1 MGLVR
6 NCSQQATSAFPSRA
20 VTSGSDVRVWELAD
34 RKQKTRVAAPA
45 GNNSS
50 NVEHKLCIEFL
61 WKLQQ
66 LPLDFLHPSPGSWAG
81 VSGSGYIIARAS
93 SRRVNSKHA
102 PCAARHRN
110 RMGGGWL
117 ARYLPP
123 NTRAWRVPK
132 LAQCSSL
139 RTWPIIWSAVLVSLN
154 CKYVC
159 LRP

>member
-1 MGLVR
+1 MVVR
-6 NCSQQATSAFPSRA
+6 ACSETAANKCISFP
-20 VTSGSDVRVWELAD
+20 GSNKWEW
-34 RKQKTRVAAPA
+34 RKSVGTCRPETENSCCRPA

-66 LPLDFLHPSPGSWAG
+66 LPLDFLHPFSWKLG
-81 VSGSGYIIARAS
+81 GCE
-93 SRRVNSKHA
+93 RVRLYYYRSFLSACKHA

-110 RMGGGWL
+110 RMGGW
-117 ARYLPP
+117 LPP
-123 NTRAWRVPK
+123 NTRRVPK
-132 LAQCSSL
+132 LAHCSL
-139 RTWPIIWSAVLVSLN
+139 LTWPIIWSAVLVSLN

>member
-1 MGLVR
+1 MVEWAWSETAA
-6 NCSQQATSAFPSRA
+6 NKCISFP
-20 VTSGSDVRVWELAD
+20 GSNKWEW
-34 RKQKTRVAAPA
+34 RKSVGTCRPETENSCCRPA

-66 LPLDFLHPSPGSWAG
+66 LPLDFLHPFSWKLG
-81 VSGSGYIIARAS
+81 GCE
-93 SRRVNSKHA
+93 RVRLYYYQSFRSACKHA

-110 RMGGGWL
+110 RMGGW
-117 ARYLPP
+117 LPP

-132 LAQCSSL
+132 LAHCNSL
-139 RTWPIIWSAVLVSLN
+139 LTWPIIWSAVLVSLN

>member
-1 MGLVR
+1 MVEWAWSETAA
-6 NCSQQATSAFPSRA
+6 NKCISFP
-20 VTSGSDVRVWELAD
+20 GSNKWEW
-34 RKQKTRVAAPA
+34 RKSVGTCRPETENSCCRPA

-66 LPLDFLHPSPGSWAG
+66 LPLHFLHPFSWKLG
-81 VSGSGYIIARAS
+81 GCE
-93 SRRVNSKHA
+93 RVRLYYYQSFLSACKHA

-110 RMGGGWL
+110 RMGGW
-117 ARYLPP
+117 LPP
-123 NTRAWRVPK
+123 NTRRVPK
-132 LAQCSSL
+132 LAHCSL
-139 RTWPIIWSAVLVSLN
+139 LTWPIIWSAVLVSLN

>member
-1 MGLVR
+1 MKIIYIWLNGPGQKL
-6 NCSQQATSAFPSRA
+6 QPTSAFPSRA
-20 VTSGSDVRVWELAD
+20 VTSGSDVRVWEPAD

-66 LPLDFLHPSPGSWAG
+66 LPLHFLHPFSWKLG
-81 VSGSGYIIARAS
+81 GCE
-93 SRRVNSKHA
+93 RVRLYYYRSFLSACKHA

-110 RMGGGWL
+110 RMGGW
-117 ARYLPP
+117 LPP
-123 NTRAWRVPK
+123 NTRRVPK
-132 LAQCSSL
+132 LAHCSL
-139 RTWPIIWSAVLVSLN
+139 LTWPIIWSAVLVSLN